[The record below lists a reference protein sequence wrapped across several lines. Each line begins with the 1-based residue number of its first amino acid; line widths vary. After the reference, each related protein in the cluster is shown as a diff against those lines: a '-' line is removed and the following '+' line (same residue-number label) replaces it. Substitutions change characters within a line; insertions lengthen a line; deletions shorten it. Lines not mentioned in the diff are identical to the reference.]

1 LNKIT
6 RTLYPAVDDNILNYL
21 NDDGLLVEPIFYA
34 PIIPMILV
42 NGSKGIGTGFST
54 DIMCY
59 NPLEIINYLKMKLT
73 NKNALQS
80 NVTDTVEF
88 TPYYEGFKG
97 NISKIADGKFL
108 IKGVYEKISNDKI
121 KVTELPIGYWTEDFK
136 ELLETL
142 IEPGNDKDGKKI
154 VPNIKDYDDMSKDT
168 NVDFTITFAKGKL
181 DELEKNKLE
190 NGCNGVEKL
199 LKLFTTNT
207 TSNMHLFDAEE
218 KLKKYESVQSI
229 IDDYYETRLNLYH
242 TRKEYMLNAL
252 EKELVLL
259 TNKAKY
265 ITEVLNGTI
274 DLRKKKYEDVVIM
287 LTEKG
292 YDKLDKEN
300 GDYKYLTRMPMDSV
314 TEENVDKLLREQE
327 NKLVELENIKNT
339 TIYNMWL
346 NELENL
352 KQEYLEYK
360 ENRERLMNGL
370 DGSDKIGSS
379 KSKKK
384 VVSKGQLKSK
394 ANLLVV

>member
-1 LNKIT
+1 
-6 RTLYPAVDDNILNYL
+6 
-21 NDDGLLVEPIFYA
+21 
-34 PIIPMILV
+34 MILV

-59 NPLEIINYLKMKLT
+59 NPVEIINYLKMKLT
-73 NKNALQS
+73 TKNALQS

-97 NISKIADGKFL
+97 TISKISDGKFL
-108 IKGVYEKISNDKI
+108 IKGAYEKISNDKI

-218 KLKKYESVQSI
+218 KLKKYETVQSI
-229 IDDYYETRLNLYH
+229 IEDYYETRLKLYH
-242 TRKEYMLNAL
+242 TRKDYMLNAL

-274 DLRKKKYEDVVIM
+274 DLRKKKYEDVVAM

-327 NKLVELENIKNT
+327 NKLLELENIKNT

-346 NELENL
+346 NELEVL
-352 KQEYLEYK
+352 KDEYLENK
-360 ENRERLMNGL
+360 ENRERIMNGIT
-370 DGSDKIGSS
+370 SDNSTSKNI
-379 KSKKK
+379 KSKK
-384 VVSKGQLKSK
+384 VISKGPLKIKVESDK
-394 ANLLVV
+394 